1 MRGYKLLR
9 SHWQYGNY
17 WVLDYMAISMKY
29 PGYYVVSAMSLL
41 AKWMII
47 TPAWQIHLTSF
58 ASWSDHGMSVGRM
71 VLPGVDAL
79 FSPQLCRIPPVGP
92 SIEGSLRT
100 LYESPRPWKQF
111 ECSRKGSSRARVQ
124 LEGLCKTLELILQK
138 LFAVSSQLYHFCLE
152 YYKASARQLCT
163 CTIQWLSLMT
173 DSLVLCITYGHL
185 ELPLTWSSFQTFL
198 D

>member
-1 MRGYKLLR
+1 MNDYHPCLTNPPDKFCLLIGPWDVCGQNGAPRG
-9 SHWQYGNY
+9 GC
-17 WVLDYMAISMKY
+17 
-29 PGYYVVSAMSLL
+29 
-41 AKWMII
+41 
-47 TPAWQIHLTSF
+47 SF
-58 ASWSDHGMSVGRM
+58 C
-71 VLPGVDAL
+71 
-79 FSPQLCRIPPVGP
+79 PQLCRIPPVGP

-111 ECSRKGSSRARVQ
+111 ECSQKGSSRARVQ